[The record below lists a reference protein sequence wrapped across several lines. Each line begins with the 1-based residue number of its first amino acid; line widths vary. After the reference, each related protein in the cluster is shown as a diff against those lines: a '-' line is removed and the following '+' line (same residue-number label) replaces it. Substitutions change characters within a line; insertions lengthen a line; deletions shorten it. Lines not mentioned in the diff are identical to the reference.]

1 MITIVDYGMGNLA
14 SVFNAVKRYTDHVE
28 ISSEPKRI
36 NNAKKLI
43 LPGVGAFGDAYCEIE
58 KRGLRESIAEFIGSG
73 RPFLGICLGLQLLFT
88 RSYEGG
94 ERKGFD
100 IIKGDVVPF
109 KAVAGL
115 KIPHMGWNQLVHSL
129 PRAQSRGSQ
138 LAPSAVEGFTACPE
152 HNRGVDRCQLLQ
164 DMPERTPMYFVHS
177 YYVVPEDK
185 SIIAATT
192 DYGVDF
198 CSMIQKDNIYAV
210 QFHPEKSQAQG
221 LKIIENFVRL

>member
-1 MITIVDYGMGNLA
+1 MIAIIDYGMGNLA
-14 SVFNAVKRYTDHVE
+14 SVFNAISHYTESALV
-28 ISSEPKRI
+28 SSD
-36 NNAKKLI
+36 AKDIASADKLV
-43 LPGVGAFGDAYCEIE
+43 LPGVGAFKDACCEIT
-58 KRGLRESIAEFIGSG
+58 KRGLRESIVGFIGSG

-88 RSYEGG
+88 KSYEGG
-94 ERKGFD
+94 EHKGFD
-100 IIKGDVVPF
+100 IIKGSVVPF
-109 KAVAGL
+109 EPSIGL

-198 CSMIQKDNIYAV
+198 CSMIQKDNIYGV